1 MKKITAGLLALM
13 MAVGSVSALAEQGG
27 ESGSDPAGTAIR
39 TEETEIIGEAE
50 ETAGEAPAEE
60 AAEAGNAEEPAGAA
74 ETGTAEETAEAAETG
89 TEEETT
95 GTTEAEK
102 AEKNTAAEE
111 PAAVSSVTP
120 PETFRLLQNGSRGED
135 VVKLQQR
142 LIELGYYSGA
152 ADGIYGRGTRSA
164 VREFQKRNSLSV
176 DGVAGKQTQAR
187 LYSAEAI
194 EAPGAPEPTDTLAG
208 EWPMLVNAAYP
219 VGESFLPTDLVLMKN
234 VCDSSLIKIKY
245 ASTQAVRQA
254 VEALVTMLE
263 AARRDGITKWQ
274 CSAAYRSYTDQEKM
288 LNNKIRSYQNRN
300 ASWSRSRARRAAL
313 NTVAEPGASEHHLGL
328 SFDINVPGTSAF
340 AGTKQ
345 YTWLHEHCWE
355 YGFIVRYQEG
365 KEEITGFAPE
375 AWHIRYVGTAHSLIM
390 RDENLCLEEYLQKY
404 YPQALTKPEQP
415 AETAAPEA
423 EGENAT
429 QSGETETGESTAAE
443 TGEETPELS
452 SSGEEE
458 FDPGFFEPT
467 DGLTEQGLIEELQQ
481 GEFDEEGEG

>member
-1 MKKITAGLLALM
+1 MKKMTAGLLALM
-13 MAVGSVSALAEQGG
+13 MAIGSISALAEQSG
-27 ESGSDPAGTAIR
+27 EIGSDPAGTEIR
-39 TEETEIIGEAE
+39 TEETGLAGEAAESAGGASAE
-50 ETAGEAPAEE
+50 ETAAT
-60 AAEAGNAEEPAGAA
+60 EAGTA
-74 ETGTAEETAEAAETG
+74 ETGTADETAEAAETG
-89 TEEETT
+89 TAAEEADGMAGE
-95 GTTEAEK
+95 
-102 AEKNTAAEE
+102 NTAAEE
-111 PAAVSSVTP
+111 TAAVSSVTP
-120 PETFRLLQNGSRGED
+120 PESFRLLQNGSRGED

-176 DGVAGKQTQAR
+176 DGAAGKQTQAR

-254 VEALVTMLE
+254 TEALVTMLE

-274 CSAAYRSYTDQEKM
+274 CSAAYRSYADQEKM

-328 SFDINVPGTSAF
+328 CFDINVPGTSAF

-345 YTWLHEHCWE
+345 CTWLHEHCWE

-404 YPQALTKPEQP
+404 YPQALTKAEQP

-423 EGENAT
+423 AEENPT
-429 QSGETETGESTAAE
+429 QSEETETGESTLPE
-443 TGEETPELS
+443 TGGEAPEQS
-452 SSGEEE
+452 PAGEEE

-467 DGLTEQGLIEELQQ
+467 EGLTEQGLIEELQQ